1 MMTSLMHDRT
11 DIILLLILPII
22 KDLPNPHSH
31 IFLKQHPPPPSRLPH
46 TFPLSAN
53 LPLVIL
59 APPTHEES
67 TIPLEPSPHIIRMID
82 PPIRFP
88 FLNGLPA

>member
-11 DIILLLILPII
+11 DIILHLILPII

-46 TFPLSAN
+46 TSPPSAN
-53 LPLVIL
+53 LPLIIL
-59 APPTHEES
+59 APPTQRRIDNTIG
-67 TIPLEPSPHIIRMID
+67 TIPSHHTYD
-82 PPIRFP
+82 
-88 FLNGLPA
+88 